1 MGCPDWPLCYGSL
14 LPPERSIAM
23 LEYVHRVLAALT
35 SVFVA
40 GTTILAFKR
49 YRGTFLLEAGVW
61 LAIFLVAQI
70 LIGGLT
76 VILKMP
82 FWVSISHALFA
93 LLTILAAVLMLK
105 WADAPP
111 RSFSWAKD
119 RDGRLTAVLFALLFV
134 QILLGTTVRKAQ
146 AGFACGQDVFLCL
159 GQPWTG
165 KVMLQVIHRI
175 FGYVV
180 LGVSLYFALVGR
192 NRRWFLL
199 ITLLVLL
206 TGIFGA
212 LSAYSMLSPTM
223 VTLHYTL
230 ALLTLI
236 LLFWRAIG

>member
-14 LPPERSIAM
+14 LPPEQSMAM
-23 LEYVHRVLAALT
+23 LEYVHRALAALT

-40 GTTILAFKR
+40 GATILAVKR
-49 YRGTFLLEAGVW
+49 YKGTFLLEAGIW
-61 LAIFLVAQI
+61 LAIFLFAQI

-76 VILKMP
+76 VILRMP

-93 LLTILAAVLMLK
+93 LLTVLTATLMLK
-105 WADAPP
+105 WADSPP
-111 RSFSWAKD
+111 KSFSWAKD
-119 RDGRLTAVLFALLFV
+119 RDGRLTAILFALLFV

-159 GQPWTG
+159 GQPWTAD
-165 KVMLQVIHRI
+165 VMLQVLHRG
-175 FGYVV
+175 FGYVI
-180 LGVSLYFALVGR
+180 LGVSLYFALIGK
-192 NRRWFLL
+192 NRLWFLL
-199 ITLLVLL
+199 TSLLVLL